1 MTISHVTGLILIDC
15 WENDHIRSNSNKN
28 TKRYVLPKQR
38 FFTGLVQ
45 NLKRFNFAGVIN
57 ASTNLTP
64 NPNIPLDQGQKTSV
78 IVQEYLNQHSMVAT
92 LSTQSEFFELRKS
105 DQWKNIAHWLVVG
118 TTWQICCHL
127 NDMGLCSFTTMM
139 RQHPELNFY
148 GAPWGFLKHNL
159 TTTTDEDF
167 ANDHLTWSG
176 CGELFK
182 LTAEAPGGQRFAI
195 HPTVAIRNK
204 YIDATPH

>member
-1 MTISHVTGLILIDC
+1 MVPIKVNKKRNKSTNKFFINLID
-15 WENDHIRSNSNKN
+15 NLN
-28 TKRYVLPKQR
+28 R
-38 FFTGLVQ
+38 FE
-45 NLKRFNFAGVIN
+45 FAGIIN
-57 ASTNLTP
+57 AGTHG
-64 NPNIPLDQGQKTSV
+64 IKTSMV
-78 IVQEYLNQHSMVAT
+78 VQDYLNAHLNRVSILNEQYK
-92 LSTQSEFFELRKS
+92 FFELRKLN
-105 DQWKNIAHWLVVG
+105 QWKNINHWLVVG
-118 TTWQICCHL
+118 TTWQICVHL
-127 NDMGLCSFTTMM
+127 NDIGLCSFSTMM

-148 GAPWGFLKHNL
+148 GASWGFLKHNL

-167 ANDHLTWSG
+167 DTDLLTWSG